1 MKVANDGE
9 KALSI
14 IKSETLDLIL
24 LDLMIPGMDG
34 ISLNRQLKMDPKL
47 EAIPVIM
54 LTAKS
59 DETDVI
65 VGLEMGA
72 EDYITKPF
80 SHKVVLARIKHVLKR
95 KKVSVKKQSMIHYK
109 TLTVNTNEHEVRLEN
124 KIIDLTKSEFDC
136 IQFLAESPGW
146 VFSRFQIIQAIKGYD
161 TDITDRTIDVLM
173 VSLRKK
179 LGLFGKN
186 IDTVR
191 GVGYRLKKEND

>member
-1 MKVANDGE
+1 MTIEQKSTSWENLDDMSIKVLIVEDEEDITQLLKLHLEKEGYFVKVANDGE

-14 IKSETLDLIL
+14 IKSEALDLVL

-34 ISLNRQLKMDPKL
+34 ITLNRQLKMDPKL

-95 KKVSVKKQSMIHYK
+95 KAVSVKKQSITHYK
-109 TLTVNTNEHEVRLEN
+109 TLSVNTNAHEVSVEN
-124 KIIDLTKSEFDC
+124 KIIVVKT
-136 IQFLAESPGW
+136 
-146 VFSRFQIIQAIKGYD
+146 
-161 TDITDRTIDVLM
+161 
-173 VSLRKK
+173 
-179 LGLFGKN
+179 
-186 IDTVR
+186 
-191 GVGYRLKKEND
+191 